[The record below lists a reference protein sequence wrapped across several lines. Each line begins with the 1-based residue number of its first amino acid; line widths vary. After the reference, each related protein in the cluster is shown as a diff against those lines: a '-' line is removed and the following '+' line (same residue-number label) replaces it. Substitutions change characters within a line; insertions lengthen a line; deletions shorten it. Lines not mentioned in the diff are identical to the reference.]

1 MWAHD
6 PCQLRMG
13 ARQTKNAPLPDD
25 DKNFFIS
32 ICGLLT
38 LFLICKELFTFV
50 VEKPTSTSREEKD
63 IEIKVIPEVVICLQP
78 GFDIKV
84 LEKIWL

>member
-1 MWAHD
+1 
-6 PCQLRMG
+6 MG
-13 ARQTKNAPLPDD
+13 ARQTKNAPLPGG

-38 LFLICKELFTFV
+38 LFLICQELFTFV

-63 IEIKVIPEVVICLQP
+63 IEIKDIPEVVICLQP